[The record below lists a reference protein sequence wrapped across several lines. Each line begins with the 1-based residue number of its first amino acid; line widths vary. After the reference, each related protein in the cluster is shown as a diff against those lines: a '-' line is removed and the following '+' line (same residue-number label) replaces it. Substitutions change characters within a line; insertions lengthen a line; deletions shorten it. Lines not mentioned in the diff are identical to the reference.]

1 MRHTLAVVIFFAAT
15 LLPGLVEGQVYGYTD
30 ENGVLILSNVPSE
43 DRMRMIIDG
52 TPEEAGKTWRYS
64 GQYDPLIQKAAAMY
78 RIDAALVTAVIAVES
93 AFNRFARS
101 HKGAMGLMQLMPST
115 ARQLGVANP
124 FDAWQNIRGGTSYLK
139 GLLDDF
145 GNLRLALAAYNAGPN
160 AVRRYGTVPPYRET
174 KNYVQKIMAIYRVG
188 GKVEI
193 VKSGRT
199 YSIGAPGAKISVV
212 GPGQDN
218 GAKQSTLAALAD
230 RSRGRR
236 TTVLPPAGVR
246 PGTAAQAP
254 ADSPP
259 STKTGIQ
266 FYRVTDPSGVIRI
279 TRKRPSQPPF
289 EILEP

>member
-1 MRHTLAVVIFFAAT
+1 MKIATTAIVLSCLLA
-15 LLPGLVEGQVYGYTD
+15 LPSFVCGQVYGYTD
-30 ENGVLILSNVPSE
+30 ENGVLILSNVPTE

-52 TPEEAGKTWRYS
+52 TPEEAGKAWRYT
-64 GQYDPLIQKAAAMY
+64 GQYDGLIQKAAAMY
-78 RIDAALVTAVIAVES
+78 HVDAALVRAVIAVES

-139 GLLDDF
+139 SQLDDF
-145 GNLRLALAAYNAGPN
+145 GNLRLALAAYNAGPT
-160 AVRRYGTVPPYRET
+160 AVRRYGTVPPYKET
-174 KNYVQKIMAIYRVG
+174 KNYVRKIMAIYRAG
-188 GKVEI
+188 GKIEI
-193 VKSGRT
+193 VKAGKT

-212 GPGQDN
+212 GPGQTS

-246 PGTAAQAP
+246 PGPAQDRAP
-254 ADSPP
+254 TPQPAINSV
-259 STKTGIQ
+259 Q
-266 FYRVTDPSGVIRI
+266 FYRLTDPNGVIRI
-279 TRKRPSQPPF
+279 TRKRPTQPPY